1 MASNNLS
8 IDPIFISG
16 LIDAEGSFVITIS
29 KNPKLKAG
37 WRISP
42 RLQIKMHE
50 KDRALIQSIKIKAFF
65 GGIGSVS
72 KPNKFSSVE
81 FRVYTLKEI
90 VEVVIP
96 HFESYPLKTKKY
108 TDYLLF
114 KQIVFRLL
122 NKQNNSFEDIQEI
135 INIKASINWGLSDK
149 LKLAFPNTAPVI
161 RPEYNNEI
169 IIENS
174 WLAGFA
180 TGESKFL

>member
-1 MASNNLS
+1 
-8 IDPIFISG
+8 
-16 LIDAEGSFVITIS
+16 
-29 KNPKLKAG
+29 
-37 WRISP
+37 
-42 RLQIKMHE
+42 MHE
-50 KDRALIQSIKIKAFF
+50 KDRALIQSIQAFF

-72 KPNKFSSVE
+72 KPNKLSSVE

-135 INIKASINWGLSDK
+135 INIKASIN
-149 LKLAFPNTAPVI
+149 
-161 RPEYNNEI
+161 
-169 IIENS
+169 
-174 WLAGFA
+174 
-180 TGESKFL
+180 